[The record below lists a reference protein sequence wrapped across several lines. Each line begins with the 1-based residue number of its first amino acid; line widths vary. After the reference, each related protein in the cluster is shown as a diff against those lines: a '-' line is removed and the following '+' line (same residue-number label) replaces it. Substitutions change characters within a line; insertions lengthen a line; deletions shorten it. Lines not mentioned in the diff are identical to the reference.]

1 MYSNKRM
8 KYYLTDDEA
17 TLIRNVL
24 HNERMQYK
32 AIENKTDGVY
42 YQQLVSTINAMEH
55 PEKHQPSES

>member
-8 KYYLTDDEA
+8 KYYLTDEEA

-42 YQQLVSTINAMEH
+42 YQQLVSTIDSMEH
-55 PEKHQPSES
+55 PEKHQPSEN

>member
-1 MYSNKRM
+1 MN
-8 KYYLTDDEA
+8 YYLTDEEA

-32 AIENKTDGVY
+32 AIENKTDGEY
-42 YQQLVSTINAMEH
+42 YRQLVSTIDAMEH